1 MPTYEYRCITCATT
15 IESNERSDKLE
26 CGSGHL
32 AVRIFASV
40 NINAASARHKGR
52 WDPVVGAYVESD
64 RQFRSLLAQGVQ
76 EQSEKLDMDVKIAT
90 VDARDNEG
98 LAELHGYTTD
108 QRAEDLEGE
117 KKAKHDAQAT

>member
-1 MPTYEYRCITCATT
+1 MPTYAYRCECGEIESQTRDISITCP
-15 IESNERSDKLE
+15 E
-26 CGSGHL
+26 GHV
-32 AVRIFASV
+32 ARREYGSV

-64 RQFRSLLAQGVQ
+64 RQFRSLLAQGQ
-76 EQSEKLDMDVKIAT
+76 EAQSEKLGMDVKLAT

-108 QRAEDLEGE
+108 ERAFDLEGE
-117 KKAKHDAQAT
+117 KKAKHDAANP